1 MKRLFVSILIIS
13 SLLLCGQ
20 AKAQNLYYKQIH
32 PNEISTSY
40 GFSVLSTFGSVV
52 IGSLSNLLDLTEG
65 EISVKP
71 GGTYGVIN
79 LGYSYQLNKTIS
91 IGGGLAFNRLSVDL
105 KDNTGK
111 ISPAAVNIWTI
122 MSTGKFDWFRT
133 RSDMFGMYSKVGL
146 GIMAVGGSLMEELH
160 KTIWLPTG
168 QLSLIGLEVGRGF
181 SGFMELGFGNQGIA
195 QLGVRARF

>member
-13 SLLLCGQ
+13 SLLLSGQ

-52 IGSLSNLLDLTEG
+52 IGSLSNLLDLTGG

>member
-13 SLLLCGQ
+13 SLLLSGQ

-52 IGSLSNLLDLTEG
+52 IGSLSNLLDLAGG

>member
-52 IGSLSNLLDLTEG
+52 IGSLSNLLDLTGG

>member
-1 MKRLFVSILIIS
+1 M
-13 SLLLCGQ
+13 
-20 AKAQNLYYKQIH
+20 
-32 PNEISTSY
+32 
-40 GFSVLSTFGSVV
+40 LSTFGSVV

-111 ISPAAVNIWTI
+111 ISPAAVNVWTI

-146 GIMAVGGSLMEELH
+146 GVMAVGGSLMEELH
-160 KTIWLPTG
+160 KTVWLPTG
-168 QLSLIGLEVGRGF
+168 QLSHIGLEVGKGF
-181 SGFMELGFGNQGIA
+181 SGFMELGFGMQGIA

>member
-52 IGSLSNLLDLTEG
+52 IGSLSNLLDLAGG

>member
-1 MKRLFVSILIIS
+1 MKRIFVSILIIS
-13 SLLLCGQ
+13 SLFLSGQ
-20 AKAQNLYYKQIH
+20 AKAQNPYYKQVH
-32 PNEISTSY
+32 PNDISVSY
-40 GFSVLSTFGSVV
+40 GFSLLSTFGSVV
-52 IGSLSNLLDLTEG
+52 IGSLSNILDVEK

-79 LGYSYQLNKTIS
+79 LGYAYQLNKVVS
-91 IGGGLAFNRLSVDL
+91 IGGAAGFNRLSIDL

-111 ISPAAVNIWTI
+111 ISPAAVNVWTI

-146 GIMAVGGSLMEELH
+146 GVMAVGGSLMEELH
-160 KTIWLPTG
+160 KTVWLPTG
-168 QLSLIGLEVGRGF
+168 QLSLIGLEVGKGF
-181 SGFMELGFGNQGIA
+181 SGFMELGFGMQGIA

>member
-1 MKRLFVSILIIS
+1 MKKVLVSILLVI
-13 SLLLCGQ
+13 SLLLSGQ
-20 AKAQNLYYKQIH
+20 ANAQNLYYKQIH
-32 PNEISTSY
+32 HNEISASY
-40 GFSVLSTFGSVV
+40 GVSLLSTFGSIA
-52 IGSLSNLLDLTEG
+52 IGSLANILDLDK

-79 LGYSYQLNKTIS
+79 LGYSYQLNKVIS

-105 KDNTGK
+105 RDNTGS
-111 ISPAAVNIWTI
+111 ISPAALNVWTI
-122 MSTGKFDWFRT
+122 LSTAKFDWFRT

-146 GIMAVGGSLMEELH
+146 GVKAFGGTLMEEFH

-168 QLSLIGLEVGRGF
+168 QLSLIGLEVGKGF
-181 SGFMELGFGNQGIA
+181 SGFLELGFGDQGIA

>member
-13 SLLLCGQ
+13 SLLLSGQ

-91 IGGGLAFNRLSVDL
+91 IGGGVAFNRLSVDL

>member
-1 MKRLFVSILIIS
+1 MKRVFVSILIIS
-13 SLLLCGQ
+13 SLLLSGQ

>member
-1 MKRLFVSILIIS
+1 MKRIFVSILIIS
-13 SLLLCGQ
+13 SLLLSGQ
-20 AKAQNLYYKQIH
+20 AKAQNLYYKQVH
-32 PNEISTSY
+32 PNDISVSY
-40 GFSVLSTFGSVV
+40 GFSLLSTFGSVV
-52 IGSLSNLLDLTEG
+52 IGSLSNIHDVEK

-79 LGYSYQLNKTIS
+79 LGYAYQLNKVVS
-91 IGGGLAFNRLSVDL
+91 IGGAAGFNRLSIDL

-111 ISPAAVNIWTI
+111 ISPAAVNVWTI

-146 GIMAVGGSLMEELH
+146 GVMAVGGSLMEELH
-160 KTIWLPTG
+160 KTVWLPTG
-168 QLSLIGLEVGRGF
+168 QLSLIGLEVGKGF
-181 SGFMELGFGNQGIA
+181 SGFMELGFGMQGIA

>member
-13 SLLLCGQ
+13 SLLLSGQ

-52 IGSLSNLLDLTEG
+52 IGSLSNLLDLTGG

-168 QLSLIGLEVGRGF
+168 QLSLIGL
-181 SGFMELGFGNQGIA
+181 
-195 QLGVRARF
+195 

>member
-1 MKRLFVSILIIS
+1 MKRFIFSILIIS
-13 SLLLCGQ
+13 SLLLSGQ

-40 GFSVLSTFGSVV
+40 GFSMLSTFGSVV
-52 IGSLSNLLDLTEG
+52 IGSLSNLLNLNG

-91 IGGGLAFNRLSVDL
+91 IGGGLAFNRLSIDL
-105 KDNTGK
+105 KDDTGK
-111 ISPAAVNIWTI
+111 ISPAAMNIWTI

-146 GIMAVGGSLMEELH
+146 GVMAVGGSLMEELH

>member
-13 SLLLCGQ
+13 SLLLSGQ

-52 IGSLSNLLDLTEG
+52 IGSLSNLLDLTDG

>member
-13 SLLLCGQ
+13 SLLLSGQ
-20 AKAQNLYYKQIH
+20 AKAQNPYYKQIH

-91 IGGGLAFNRLSVDL
+91 IGGGLGFNRLSIDL

-133 RSDMFGMYSKVGL
+133 RSDMFGMHSKVGL

>member
-13 SLLLCGQ
+13 SLLLSGQ

-122 MSTGKFDWFRT
+122 MSNGTLDWFRT

>member
-13 SLLLCGQ
+13 SLLLSGQ

>member
-1 MKRLFVSILIIS
+1 MKRVFVSILIIS
-13 SLLLCGQ
+13 SLFLSGQ

-40 GFSVLSTFGSVV
+40 GFSMLSTLGSVV
-52 IGSLSNLLDLTEG
+52 INSLSNMIDFDKD
-65 EISVKP
+65 ISVKP

-79 LGYSYQLNKTIS
+79 LGYSYQLNKVVS
-91 IGGGLAFNRLSVDL
+91 IGGGLGFNRMSVDL

-111 ISPAAVNIWTI
+111 ISPAAANIWTI

-146 GIMAVGGSLMEELH
+146 GIMAVGGTLMEELH